1 MVNNTNKNERF
12 KISNTASLIFEI
24 VDLVLLC

>member
-1 MVNNTNKNERF
+1 MNVF